1 MTEPGTEQATLRG
14 TVLWFNHRRGY
25 GFLKR
30 SDGEPDIFVHWTG
43 IDAHGYRQLL
53 PEQRVEF
60 TVVAGDR
67 GPIATNVR
75 VVDD

>member
-1 MTEPGTEQATLRG
+1 MTDTQKQIAALRG
-14 TVLWFNHRRGY
+14 TVLWFDAGRGF

-30 SDGEPDIFVHWTG
+30 DDGEPDIFIHYTG
-43 IDAHGYRQLL
+43 ITAYGYRQLL
-53 PEQRVEF
+53 PGQRVKF
-60 TVVAGDR
+60 VVVVGDK

>member
-1 MTEPGTEQATLRG
+1 MADTQKQIAALRG
-14 TVLWFNHRRGY
+14 TVLWFDAGRGY

-30 SDGEPDIFVHWTG
+30 ADGEPDIFVHWTG
-43 IDAHGYRQLL
+43 IDARGYRQLL

-60 TVVAGDR
+60 VVVAGDR